1 MRSSSFA
8 GSAARTANWLKR
20 RQYHQRTLMRQ
31 QRSSA
36 RRICQKRSVN
46 SGRLF
51 LLTSACTGKSWQRK
65 RKRNTSRCTPITS
78 IDLNDQKIR
87 RGRRASEASLST
99 RQIVRAAS
107 RLCFHWHPRIW
118 LSMAALHPHLLLRL
132 ADRRSRFQLFT
143 CHRVRHHH
151 RCCQ

>member
-1 MRSSSFA
+1 MHSSSSA
-8 GSAARTANWLKR
+8 GSAVRTANWLKR

-36 RRICQKRSVN
+36 RRICQKRSAN
-46 SGRLF
+46 SGRPF
-51 LLTSACTGKSWQRK
+51 LPTSACTGKSWQRK

-78 IDLNDQKIR
+78 IGPSDQKIR

-99 RQIVRAAS
+99 RRIVRAS
-107 RLCFHWHPRIW
+107 RLCFHWHPRMW
-118 LSMAALHPHLLLRL
+118 LSMAALHPLLLL
-132 ADRRSRFQLFT
+132 LLVDRRSRFQLFT
-143 CHRVRHHH
+143 CLRVRHHH